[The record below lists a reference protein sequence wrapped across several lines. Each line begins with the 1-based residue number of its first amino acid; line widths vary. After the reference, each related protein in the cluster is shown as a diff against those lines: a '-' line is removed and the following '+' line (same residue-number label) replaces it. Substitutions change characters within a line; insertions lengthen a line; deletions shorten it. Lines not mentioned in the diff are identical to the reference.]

1 MRQQRSL
8 AGRWQFQLDPAGTLD
23 PDTLNPD
30 RAIPVP
36 MPWQAAFPDLRQYGG
51 YAWYR
56 RTADI
61 DPGWL
66 TGQLLLKFGAVDYW
80 CQVYVNGQLCGEHE
94 GGYTPFVI
102 PIHTA
107 TQAGSNEIAVRVYD
121 PVQTGTVIPRWPDD
135 VDYHAQTQPP
145 LNARDIPHG
154 KQEWYIN
161 AGGIWQDVTLIAV
174 PTSYIEQVHVTTD
187 IYTGRV
193 DLTVT
198 LTGDLTSLNGELD
211 ITIEGTDAQTRV
223 RLEPGQ
229 PQYQISVSVP
239 QPKWWSPESPNL
251 YTAVVRLT
259 GSVDDEVRAR
269 FGFREIKA
277 RNGQLLLNG
286 APLYLLCALD
296 QDIYADTIYTVPSED
311 YLRDQFTKAKQLGLN
326 SLRCH
331 IKPPDP
337 LYLDLADEMGLLIW
351 AEIPSWRTFNP
362 KATVHPNQLE
372 LDDTIKHRVENTLIE
387 MLQRDFNHPSIII
400 WTMVNEDWGTSLP
413 LSADDRAWVARLYDM
428 CKRLDPTRLVVD
440 NSPCTHAWG
449 PNIHVKSDLDDY
461 HIYMNIPDNADNF
474 EQFIEQFGH
483 RPLWTYSSQG
493 DAQRVGS
500 EPLVLSE
507 FGNWGLPSLQTLTDG
522 GSLPDWFDLGPWWS
536 TWDGEPGWPRDV
548 LRRFDALG
556 LNAIWSDFED
566 FARSSQWH
574 QFYAMKFEIET
585 MRRQP
590 SIVGYVITE
599 LADIYWESNGL
610 LDFNRNPKVYH
621 GQLARFNAPDVVLA
635 QLDQYVTWDDHPLP
649 CRFYGSYY
657 SAADWQGASFSWG
670 IKGEAQHTQAVP
682 SDVKQGEVTSFGT
695 YLLDL
700 PQVDRATRLTI
711 DMAVRDANGNEL
723 TRNDLPVL
731 VLPAAYRQPAY
742 DSAVAFLTRHS
753 VAQQITAVREQLPQ
767 QEAATGVAGSTL
779 GEPQPLNP
787 EVASQ
792 PAQHPGD
799 PILVR
804 TMASTIRQLG
814 YNVRESILP
823 ETELVITDFPSA
835 ATLNWVRDGGTLL
848 YLSSGPGPFFWRQGR
863 TGAYGGGWITS
874 FSWLKPGVYRRLQVS
889 NPLLLPFREIMPTGA
904 IVGLPVD
911 NPAYHGDFLAGQVS
925 GWLQHPAVH
934 TVQFRYGR
942 GKVLMTTYPLK
953 IVLME
958 RGPHPLAVAMFHDLV
973 EYVTSEACQPILKAN
988 Y

>member
-1 MRQQRSL
+1 MRQQRTLS
-8 AGRWQFQLDPAGTLD
+8 GRWQFQLDPTGTLD
-23 PDTLNPD
+23 STTLSPD
-30 RAIPVP
+30 RTIPVP
-36 MPWQAAFPDLRQYGG
+36 MPWQAAFPDLRQYDG

-56 RTADI
+56 RMVDLAPD
-61 DPGWL
+61 WL

-80 CQVYVNGQLCGEHE
+80 CQVYVNGQLCGDHE
-94 GGYTPFVI
+94 GGYTPFVF

-107 TQAGSNEIAVRVYD
+107 ARAGFNEIAVRVYD
-121 PVQTGTVIPRWPDD
+121 PVQTGIVIPRWPDD
-135 VDYHAQTQPP
+135 VDYHAQTHPP

-154 KQEWYIN
+154 KQEWYVN

-174 PTSYIEQVHVTTD
+174 PTSYIEQAHITTD
-187 IYTGRV
+187 IYTGRA

-198 LTGDLTSLNGELD
+198 LTGDLTTLNGELQV
-211 ITIEGTDAQTRV
+211 TIEGTDALAIV
-223 RLEPGQ
+223 KLEPGQ
-229 PQYQISVSVP
+229 PQYQISVTAP
-239 QPKWWSPESPNL
+239 QYQLWSPESPNL

-259 GSVDDEVRAR
+259 GSVDDEIRTR
-269 FGFREIKA
+269 FGFRDIKTQ
-277 RNGQLLLNG
+277 NGQLLLNG

-296 QDIYADTIYTVPSED
+296 QDIYAETLYTVPSEG
-311 YLRDQFTKAKQLGLN
+311 YLRDQFAKAKALGLN

-351 AEIPSWRTFNP
+351 EEIPSWRTFNP
-362 KATVHPNQLE
+362 KTTVHPNQLA
-372 LDDTIKHRVENTLIE
+372 LDNTIKQRVENTLIE

-400 WTMVNEDWGTSLP
+400 WTIVNEDWGTSLP
-413 LSADDRAWVARLYDM
+413 LSADDRAWVARMYDL

-440 NSPCTHAWG
+440 NSPCTAAWG

-461 HIYMNIPDNADNF
+461 HVYMNIPDNADNF
-474 EQFIEQFGH
+474 EQFIEQFGN

-507 FGNWGLPSLQTLTDG
+507 FGNWGLPSLQTLTGG

-548 LRRFDALG
+548 LRRFEALG
-556 LNAIWSDFED
+556 LNAIWSDYED
-566 FARSSQWH
+566 FACAAQWH
-574 QFYAMKFEIET
+574 QFYAMKFEIEA

-599 LADIYWESNGL
+599 LSDIYWESNGL

-621 GQLARFNAPDVVLA
+621 DQFARFNAPDVVLA
-635 QLDQYVTWDDHPLP
+635 QLDQYVTWDDQPLP
-649 CRFYGSYY
+649 CRFYGSHYNI
-657 SAADWQGASFSWG
+657 SSWYAPTLTWHING
-670 IKGEAQHTQAVP
+670 GVQHTQMIPVN
-682 SDVKQGEVTSFGT
+682 VERGKVVQLGT
-695 YLLDL
+695 YQLDV
-700 PQVDRATRLTI
+700 PQVDRATRLTV
-711 DMAVRDANGNEL
+711 DMTLYDVMDNEL
-723 TRNDLPVL
+723 ARNDLPVL
-731 VLPAAYRQPAY
+731 VLPAAYRAPAY
-742 DSAVAFLTRHS
+742 NKSVTVQTRRS
-753 VAQQITAVREQLPQ
+753 IAQHTIPVREQSPQ
-767 QEAATGVAGSTL
+767 QESAAGAAGTTL
-779 GEPQPLNP
+779 GEPHTPNTEPAGQSAPQPGEP
-787 EVASQ
+787 V
-792 PAQHPGD
+792 
-799 PILVR
+799 IVR
-804 TMASTIRQLG
+804 SLASTIRQLG
-814 YNVRESILP
+814 YDVREEHP
-823 ETELVITDFPSA
+823 AETELMITDYPNA
-835 ATLNWVRDGGTLL
+835 ETLNWVRGGGTLL

-874 FSWLKPGVYRRLQVS
+874 FSWLKPGVYRRLQVE
-889 NPLLLPFREIMPTGA
+889 NPLLLPFCEIMPTGA

-911 NPAYHGDFLAGQVS
+911 NPAYHEDFLAGQVS

-934 TVQFRYGR
+934 TVQFRYGQ

-953 IVLME
+953 TVLME

-973 EYVTSEACQPILKAN
+973 EYVTSAACQPTLQAN